1 MLSRFKELVDSLQN
15 NSSRLVKEDLI
26 KQIEGDTLCT
36 SLLHFIFNPYIVTGV
51 SKKKADKY
59 KGKISI
65 DKFSLFDLLE
75 EPKDYKDIEGMLE
88 YFKQH
93 NTGKDEDLIELE
105 KYAQHNAPYQDL
117 VYSIISK
124 DLKLG
129 VQATTLNKV
138 LGQGFVPT
146 FDVMLAQ
153 KYYDDPDKLVPDGTE
168 FILTEKL
175 DGIRCLLVVDEDG
188 VKLFSRQGQQLFGL
202 HQIEQSARLLLQSGF
217 VYDGELIA
225 DNPNNLPSKDLYRK
239 TMTIVSSDCDNKE
252 GVYFHIFDKLAIQ
265 EFQAGYSG
273 IDAYA
278 RKWALHSESSVFQIE
293 GSYLKFVDILYSG
306 TDKTE
311 IEKWLHTITSKGG
324 EGVMINISNA
334 PYECKRTKG
343 LLKVKQ
349 FHTADVRVIA
359 LEPGTGKNYN
369 KLGALRVEF
378 IGPDDK
384 VYTCSVG
391 SGLTDEDRERF
402 WNSPEL
408 ICDKIIEIGY
418 FEISENQNGTYGLR
432 FPTYKWIRE
441 DKTEISMN

>member
-1 MLSRFKELVDSLQN
+1 MLSRFKELVDNLQN

-117 VYSIISK
+117 VYSIVSK

-153 KYYDDPDKLVPDGTE
+153 KYYDDYW
-168 FILTEKL
+168 
-175 DGIRCLLVVDEDG
+175 
-188 VKLFSRQGQQLFGL
+188 
-202 HQIEQSARLLLQSGF
+202 RLYQMWYG
-217 VYDGELIA
+217 
-225 DNPNNLPSKDLYRK
+225 
-239 TMTIVSSDCDNKE
+239 C
-252 GVYFHIFDKLAIQ
+252 
-265 EFQAGYSG
+265 G
-273 IDAYA
+273 IDLQ
-278 RKWALHSESSVFQIE
+278 W
-293 GSYLKFVDILYSG
+293 
-306 TDKTE
+306 
-311 IEKWLHTITSKGG
+311 
-324 EGVMINISNA
+324 
-334 PYECKRTKG
+334 
-343 LLKVKQ
+343 
-349 FHTADVRVIA
+349 
-359 LEPGTGKNYN
+359 
-369 KLGALRVEF
+369 
-378 IGPDDK
+378 
-384 VYTCSVG
+384 
-391 SGLTDEDRERF
+391 
-402 WNSPEL
+402 
-408 ICDKIIEIGY
+408 
-418 FEISENQNGTYGLR
+418 
-432 FPTYKWIRE
+432 
-441 DKTEISMN
+441 